1 MVEGGYFPSFLRY
14 ESASNAL
21 VGSENL
27 LMLNIAK
34 CSWYPERVDVLRRLG
49 TSHGFD
55 LAIWPV
61 SGSGSSLPTVT
72 GRIGT
77 CVFCKKGISGDFKP
91 F

>member
-1 MVEGGYFPSFLRY
+1 MEGGYFPTFLRY

-21 VGSENL
+21 VGLEHL
-27 LMLNIAK
+27 LMSNL
-34 CSWYPERVDVLRRLG
+34 ERVDVLRRLG